1 MAPLERA
8 LKIERTQISNAYV
21 EGIAELRKEEICVL
35 CSALGLFRIRAGCSR
50 RPSPR
55 RAAPEA
61 PFPEVFFRGKDPP
74 EMEIRGNGKSGGVF
88 SEDQPHL
95 RPGRQPYLRKRSSR
109 NAEIP
114 VAN

>member
-50 RPSPR
+50 TLFSKSDDFLCHAY
-55 RAAPEA
+55 RALQLTRALQILHA
-61 PFPEVFFRGKDPP
+61 YSLCKNKGPFCVIFCLASKC
-74 EMEIRGNGKSGGVF
+74 
-88 SEDQPHL
+88 L
-95 RPGRQPYLRKRSSR
+95 RLTST
-109 NAEIP
+109 NF
-114 VAN
+114 V